1 MMKKNK
7 TTKLS
12 LSLLALICSLSLGL
26 TACGNPDTD
35 SSASESANTSENTS
49 KSEVESSE
57 KKIESIEV
65 NTSSLSLNVGEKATL
80 EISVA
85 PSSFSVN
92 DLSFEYDEQI
102 ISFNKETLEVSALKV
117 GSTTLKIK
125 GGTIVKEVAIAVAG
139 EAKVTS
145 LTCSISKKT
154 MSVGDTYQLEV
165 GYLPANAKTPTLFF
179 YSDASSVVSVSK
191 TGLLKAVSKGS
202 ANILVSVQGDTSVS
216 ALTIVITVT
225 EDSEE
230 VTRDNLVAKIE
241 EASAN
246 EATDINGGSLS
257 IATKRYG
264 SKGIVSFTNSF
275 AIYSDRI
282 YNNIKGYDDSS
293 YTLAYIKGSDN
304 YLYTDVINEDGT
316 SEKSKNLIKDNSS
329 FSDNYSEA
337 KANSL
342 IKNVAFYPTNIST
355 TYSYGIGSYIEED
368 IINDIFLGYD
378 SSKYSVVT
386 PIENGVK
393 LSLKRATY
401 ATKEI
406 HNMEILFNGKNFAK
420 IAYDYECYNEADIDA
435 NYVPNE
441 GAETKEDYHLEAN
454 FTKGAR
460 VDETNQKVNYNDFY
474 YSDFDVDF
482 SSASTKNS
490 LTFYRGETITYKLKS
505 FAPND
510 ASESIDR
517 IEVVSSSNE
526 DIVSVSYS
534 KIAVIAVAEG
544 EATITLKSKNVTKT
558 YKLTVVLQPATS
570 LKLSDEFKD
579 VISSDESIRF
589 KYTLEPWGAI
599 DDIVVTLTEDSKQY
613 ATLTKLGEYYTL
625 KPVNGFSESS
635 AQVTL
640 QFRSESNPDLN
651 MDKVVTI
658 TRKLTSSELKA
669 ILIANKFVSKAN
681 PKFDN
686 AKVKVTFDENLKCV
700 VTVYNKSGSTYD
712 TFNCQYATS
721 SSGGLSVMGG
731 SKSENEYLSSLAI
744 TIDRADVSSMN
755 VRFYCDEDDE
765 IYGGSNYDFRCYKES
780 K

>member
-1 MMKKNK
+1 MKKNK

-12 LSLLALICSLSLGL
+12 LSLLALIGSLSLGL
-26 TACGNPDTD
+26 TSCGD
-35 SSASESANTSENTS
+35 SSGEDSSVSESTNTSENANT
-49 KSEVESSE
+49 SEVESSE

-85 PSSFSVN
+85 PSSFSVS
-92 DLSFEYDEQI
+92 DLSFEYDEEI
-102 ISFNKETLEVSALKV
+102 ISFSKETLEVSALKA
-117 GSTTLKIK
+117 GSTALKIK
-125 GGTIVKEVAIAVAG
+125 GGTIIKEVAITIAG
-139 EAKVTS
+139 EAEVTS

-154 MSVGDTYQLEV
+154 MNVGDTYQLEV
-165 GYLPANAKTPTLFF
+165 GYLPANAKAPTLFF

-202 ANILVSVQGDTSVS
+202 ANILISVQGDTSVS
-216 ALTIVITVT
+216 ALTIAITVT

-230 VTRDNLVAKIE
+230 VTRDNLIAKVE

-257 IATKRYG
+257 IVTKRYG
-264 SKGIVSFTNSF
+264 KDTSSFTNSF

-355 TYSYGIGSYIEED
+355 TYSYGLGSYIEED

-401 ATKEI
+401 TTKEI

-420 IAYDYECYNEADIDA
+420 ITYDYECYNEADIDA

-482 SSASTKNS
+482 SSTSTKNS
-490 LTFYRGETITYKLKS
+490 LTFFRGETITYKLKS

-510 ASESIDR
+510 ASENIDR

-599 DDIVVTLTEDSKQY
+599 DDIVVTLAEDSKQY

-658 TRKLTSSELKA
+658 TRKLTSTELKA
-669 ILIANKFVSKAN
+669 ILIANKFVSEAN
-681 PKFDN
+681 PEFDN
-686 AKVKVTFDENLKCV
+686 AKVEVTFDADLHCV
-700 VTVYNKSGSTYD
+700 VTVYNKRGSVYD

-721 SSGGLSVMGG
+721 SSGGLSIMNG
-731 SKSENEYLSSLAI
+731 SKSEKELLSSLAI

-765 IYGGSNYDFRCYKES
+765 TYGGSNYDFRCYKES